1 MASHEHQRTI
11 RISALARVEGEG
23 ALFIRVR
30 DGQPMD
36 VRLQIYEP
44 PRFFE
49 ALLRGRPHTD
59 APDITARICGICPV
73 AYQMSACNALENLFG
88 ITIPQ
93 EIRQLRLLLYYAEWI
108 QSHTLH
114 VVMLHAPDFL
124 GVDNVVQMAQ
134 TNRDLVQRA
143 LQLKKAGN
151 QLLALIGGREIH
163 PVNVRVGGFYS
174 VPRPAELRKLR
185 DPLQRGLETA
195 LALARWVARFP
206 FPDFEPKYEF
216 VALRH
221 PTEYAIL
228 DGHVVSSYGVD
239 LPVSR
244 FEELVV
250 EHQVPHSTALHY
262 EIAGRGSYL
271 TGPLARFNLNFSQ
284 LSPLAQEVARETGH
298 VPPLQNPF
306 RSIVVRCLE
315 IIHALE
321 QSLALIERYE
331 PPARPWVD
339 YEVRSGIGFG
349 ASEAPR
355 GLLYHRYEV
364 GADGSIRDARIVPP
378 TAQNQKRIEDDL
390 RLLAPSVIQLPKDRA
405 TRFCEHVIRNYDPCI
420 SCATHFLRLDIVDGD
435 Q

>member
-1 MASHEHQRTI
+1 MASNEQQRTI
-11 RISALARVEGEG
+11 RVSALARVEGEG
-23 ALFIRVR
+23 GLLLRVR
-30 DGQPMD
+30 NGQVMD

-49 ALLRGRPHTD
+49 ALLRGRPHTE

-73 AYQMSACNALENLFG
+73 AYQMSACNALESLFG
-88 ITIPQ
+88 IKIPP
-93 EIRQLRLLLYYAEWI
+93 ELRQLRLLLYYAEWI

-134 TNRDLVQRA
+134 THRELVQRA

-151 QLLALIGGREIH
+151 QLLTLIGGREIH
-163 PVNVRVGGFYS
+163 PVNVRVGGFYA
-174 VPRPAELRKLR
+174 VPRPTELHRLR

-195 LALARWVARFP
+195 LELARWVANFP
-206 FPDFEPKYEF
+206 FPDFEPNYEF

-228 DGHVVSSYGVD
+228 DGQLASSAGLD
-239 LPVSR
+239 LPLSH
-244 FEELVV
+244 FEELVR
-250 EHQVPHSTALHY
+250 ERQVPHSTALHY
-262 EIAGRGSYL
+262 EMAGRGSYL

-284 LSPLAQEVARETGH
+284 LSSLAQEVARETGT

-306 RSIVVRCLE
+306 RSIIVRCLE

-321 QSLALIERYE
+321 RSLDLLDDYE
-331 PPARPWVD
+331 PPSRPWVD
-339 YEVRSGIGFG
+339 YEIRPGIAFG

-364 GADGSIRDARIVPP
+364 GADGIIQTAWIVPP

-390 RLLAPSVIQLPKDRA
+390 RLLAPQVILMPKDRA
-405 TRFCEHVIRNYDPCI
+405 THLCERAIRNYDPCI
-420 SCATHFLRLDIVDGD
+420 SCATHFLRLSIVEDSS
-435 Q
+435 